1 MKSLIIAILI
11 SSLVVDAH
19 AIVAGQS
26 VKAPTGKGVDGAPPP
41 VDGVEVDPHAGFPGG
56 GFPGQRSVNP
66 TGGIP
71 FQLINFSEQN
81 PYIASNLWQAVLR
94 LNFAQDMRTVDVGF
108 EQLLEGLNRTGL
120 ASKVINNGVLDAN
133 HLFQGLCLDAAQ
145 NPKLAEKFMQM
156 TNQKR
161 SSTEGDARE
170 PNPLPKEPPSEWKKI
185 VDPKT
190 GKELIERVEIRN
202 PKLSKMPATDSAKGK
217 GSAMPATDTAKGK
230 APQTPSTGSWDRPS
244 PPRVSFFASMA
255 DFLRPK
261 PDVGPSPVRRGAA
274 GSSGTGTGNGNGSGE
289 GSPVDGDENLDFP
302 PPLGEGCFNGN
313 NGLNQPPN
321 PDQRNPNE
329 DQNDDEDDQ
338 DKGPGGEP
346 DGPGK
351 KKPFQPPQLG
361 GAGGG
366 KGGGGGNG
374 GIPQFP
380 GLGPLAELAVPP
392 WISETCFV
400 CPAIMAITNSMSAS
414 QFNSAQWAASLQ
426 ASQDAFAATMSAS
439 IEAFGQSIAPFG
451 AGAYRGVASTGQPL
465 LGNSSVSSQRGG
477 GLSSVNSKTSNVRKK

>member
-1 MKSLIIAILI
+1 
-11 SSLVVDAH
+11 
-19 AIVAGQS
+19 
-26 VKAPTGKGVDGAPPP
+26 
-41 VDGVEVDPHAGFPGG
+41 
-56 GFPGQRSVNP
+56 
-66 TGGIP
+66 
-71 FQLINFSEQN
+71 
-81 PYIASNLWQAVLR
+81 
-94 LNFAQDMRTVDVGF
+94 
-108 EQLLEGLNRTGL
+108 
-120 ASKVINNGVLDAN
+120 
-133 HLFQGLCLDAAQ
+133 
-145 NPKLAEKFMQM
+145 
-156 TNQKR
+156 
-161 SSTEGDARE
+161 
-170 PNPLPKEPPSEWKKI
+170 
-185 VDPKT
+185 
-190 GKELIERVEIRN
+190 
-202 PKLSKMPATDSAKGK
+202 
-217 GSAMPATDTAKGK
+217 
-230 APQTPSTGSWDRPS
+230 
-244 PPRVSFFASMA
+244 MA

-392 WISETCFV
+392 WISESCFV

-477 GLSSVNSKTSNVRKK
+477 GLSSVNSKTSNARKK